1 MFFVWKKTAKL
12 KSALVSWIG
21 TCGAIEF
28 GAKGHLGLRLDLG
41 VGKRRLSLCMAL
53 ERFSI
58 ERGALGNDVAVP

>member
-1 MFFVWKKTAKL
+1 MEKKNAKL

-28 GAKGHLGLRLDLG
+28 GAKGHLDLRLDLG
-41 VGKRRLSLCMAL
+41 VGKCRLSLCMAL

-58 ERGALGNDVAVP
+58 ERGCVRK

>member
-1 MFFVWKKTAKL
+1 MEKKNAKL